1 MTRIY
6 IEDVDW
12 DELRDMVNN
21 LSDDE
26 VITID
31 FSKKEGE

>member
-1 MTRIY
+1 MSKLF
-6 IEDVDW
+6 IEEVDW
-12 DELRDMVNN
+12 DELKVMVDN

-31 FSKKEGE
+31 FRKDDE